1 LEQIIEE
8 ELGALNAS
16 YMERTTKEVLPS
28 WILAMGASIL
38 NVKMERPL
46 EDQEVNVT
54 YWYLSWWRDIKLRWK
69 TLTNKKLEIIII

>member
-1 LEQIIEE
+1 MEQIIEE

>member
-1 LEQIIEE
+1 MEE
-8 ELGALNAS
+8 KLGALSAS
-16 YMERTTKEVLPS
+16 YMERITKEVLPS

-46 EDQEVNVT
+46 EDQEVNVA
-54 YWYLSWWRDIKLRWK
+54 YWYHSWWRDIKLRWK

>member
-1 LEQIIEE
+1 
-8 ELGALNAS
+8 
-16 YMERTTKEVLPS
+16 
-28 WILAMGASIL
+28 MGASIL

>member
-1 LEQIIEE
+1 MEQILEE
-8 ELGALNAS
+8 ELGALSAS

-54 YWYLSWWRDIKLRWK
+54 YWYGGGISS
-69 TLTNKKLEIIII
+69 